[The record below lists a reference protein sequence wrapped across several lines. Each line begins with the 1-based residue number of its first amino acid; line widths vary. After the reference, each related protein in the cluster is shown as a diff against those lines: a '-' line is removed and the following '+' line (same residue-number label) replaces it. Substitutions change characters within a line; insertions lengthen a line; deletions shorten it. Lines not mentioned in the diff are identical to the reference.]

1 MKILIIDDN
10 PDLVRIFENI
20 LRIKGFSVDSESS
33 LKSGLRTLQKKSY
46 EVAFVDSPLDDYNEQ
61 EILNT
66 LQEIQIFQKTS
77 VILFSSADFNSN
89 DLINWKNNGLYSF
102 LKKPVKRDII
112 IKILDNIKTRTL
124 SKNEPPTSQ
133 QSSRLEQLE
142 KQISELQNTEQPTPD
157 STIDDFLL
165 NNIISDLKSIESQF
179 GNTSDNASELHVT
192 NDFDQNQTIKN
203 EMAKTISEIS
213 KFKNELQLLDK
224 TKR

>member
-1 MKILIIDDN
+1 M
-10 PDLVRIFENI
+10 
-20 LRIKGFSVDSESS
+20 
-33 LKSGLRTLQKKSY
+33 
-46 EVAFVDSPLDDYNEQ
+46 
-61 EILNT
+61 
-66 LQEIQIFQKTS
+66 
-77 VILFSSADFNSN
+77 
-89 DLINWKNNGLYSF
+89 YSF

-124 SKNEPPTSQ
+124 SKNEHPTSQ